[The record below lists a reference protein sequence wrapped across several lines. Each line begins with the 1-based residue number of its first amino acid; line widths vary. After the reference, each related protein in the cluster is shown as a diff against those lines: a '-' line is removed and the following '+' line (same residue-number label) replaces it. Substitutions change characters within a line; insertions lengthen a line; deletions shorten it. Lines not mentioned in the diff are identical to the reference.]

1 MGGPS
6 GWPALISL
14 LLVVAIPFFCSAIS
28 IDEARTQLLMR
39 EKMLQ
44 LGGQLVL
51 TEQEELANERLMA
64 LKKAEVVQAMK
75 IQNFP
80 PSIHF
85 FQAKNL
91 IEKSEVFSILKKMP
105 KGAALHVHDF
115 GILSMN
121 WLVKNVT
128 YRPHCH
134 FCITPKGALKF
145 KFAYPTPPTPM
156 PAECSEWVLLE
167 KYRKEMQNV
176 TEFDYGLLRNF
187 TLMTENP
194 EVDYANQNIVWS
206 KFQSIF
212 FTISGLVHY
221 APVFRDYIFQAL
233 EEFYQDNVLYLELR
247 AMLLPVYELNGT
259 IHNQEWSVRT
269 YREVAYMFAKKH
281 PGFIGIKLI
290 YSDRRLKNVSFIM
303 KSVQTAMMLRAT
315 FPRMVAGFDLVGRE
329 DTGHTLYDYR
339 KALMIPTLQGIK
351 LPYFFHAG
359 ETDWQGTSIDRN
371 LLDALILNS
380 TRIGHGFALTKHPAV
395 WADSWKKNIPMEVC
409 PISNQVLK
417 LVSDLRNHPA
427 AVLMAT
433 GYPMVISSD
442 DPAVFGAKGL
452 SYDFYEAF
460 MGIGGMA
467 ADLRTLKQ
475 LAMNSIK
482 FSTLLDTEKKAA
494 MKTWEE
500 RWTKFVADLARR
512 PKERERA
519 HQQAEQQAEGE
530 READSLW
537 NKEPDAGLDLRILR
551 S

>member
-1 MGGPS
+1 MSMGGPL
-6 GWPALISL
+6 GWPALLSL

-51 TEQEELANERLMA
+51 TKQEELANERLMA

-80 PSIHF
+80 PSMHF

-91 IEKSEVFSILKKMP
+91 IEKSQVFSILKKMP

-134 FCITPKGALKF
+134 FCITPKGALSF

-176 TEFDYGLLRNF
+176 TEFDNGLLRNF

-290 YSDRRLKNVSFIM
+290 YSDRRFKNVSFIM

-315 FPRMVAGFDLVGRE
+315 FPRMVAGFDLVGHE

-395 WADSWKKNIPMEVC
+395 WADSWKKNIPIEVC

-482 FSTLLDTEKKAA
+482 LSTLLDTEKKAA

-500 RWTKFVADLARR
+500 RWNKFVADLARR
-512 PKERERA
+512 PKERE
-519 HQQAEQQAEGE
+519 
-530 READSLW
+530 
-537 NKEPDAGLDLRILR
+537 
-551 S
+551 

>member
-1 MGGPS
+1 MSVGGPS
-6 GWPALISL
+6 GRPALLSL
-14 LLVVAIPFFCSAIS
+14 LLMVATSVFCSTMS

-39 EKMLQ
+39 ERMMQ

-51 TEQEELANERLMA
+51 TQQEELANERLMA
-64 LKKAEVVQAMK
+64 LKKAEVAQAMK
-75 IQNFP
+75 THQFP
-80 PSIHF
+80 PSMHF

-91 IEKSEVFSILKKMP
+91 IEKSEVFNILKKMP
-105 KGAALHVHDF
+105 KGAALHIHDF
-115 GILSMN
+115 SILSMN

-134 FCITPKGALKF
+134 FCITPRGALKF
-145 KFAYPTPPTPM
+145 KFAYPAPPTPM

-167 KYRKEMQNV
+167 KYRKELQNV
-176 TEFDYGLLRNF
+176 TEFDNRLLKNF

-194 EVDYANQNIVWS
+194 EVAYANQAIVWS

-212 FTISGLVHY
+212 FTISGLVYY
-221 APVFRDYIFQAL
+221 APVFRDYVFQAL

-247 AMLLPVYELNGT
+247 AMLFPVYELNGT
-259 IHNQEWSVRT
+259 VHSREWSVRT

-290 YSDRRLKNVSFIM
+290 YTDHRFKNVSFIM
-303 KSVQTAMMLRAT
+303 KSVQTAMALRT
-315 FPRMVAGFDLVGRE
+315 MFPRMVAGFDLVGHE
-329 DTGHTLYDYR
+329 DTGYSLFDY
-339 KALMIPTLQGIK
+339 KEALMIPTLHGVK

-359 ETDWQGTSIDRN
+359 ETDWLGTSIDRN

-395 WADSWKKNIPMEVC
+395 WADSRKKNIPIEVC

-442 DPAVFGAKGL
+442 DPAIFGAKGL

-460 MGIGGMA
+460 MGIGGME

-482 FSTLLDTEKKAA
+482 FSTLLDIDKKAA

-500 RWTKFVADLARR
+500 RWDKFVADLARW
-512 PKERERA
+512 PK
-519 HQQAEQQAEGE
+519 
-530 READSLW
+530 
-537 NKEPDAGLDLRILR
+537 
-551 S
+551 

>member
-156 PAECSEWVLLE
+156 PAECSKWVLLE

-500 RWTKFVADLARR
+500 RWTKFVANLARR
-512 PKERERA
+512 PKESISRGRSSQRERKKQTS
-519 HQQAEQQAEGE
+519 H
-530 READSLW
+530 
-537 NKEPDAGLDLRILR
+537 
-551 S
+551 

>member
-1 MGGPS
+1 MTQQS
-6 GWPALISL
+6 RREEE
-14 LLVVAIPFFCSAIS
+14 FCSALLQIS
-28 IDEARTQLLMR
+28 WRMPRQLR
-39 EKMLQ
+39 
-44 LGGQLVL
+44 V
-51 TEQEELANERLMA
+51 
-64 LKKAEVVQAMK
+64 
-75 IQNFP
+75 
-80 PSIHF
+80 
-85 FQAKNL
+85 
-91 IEKSEVFSILKKMP
+91 SIL
-105 KGAALHVHDF
+105 
-115 GILSMN
+115 
-121 WLVKNVT
+121 
-128 YRPHCH
+128 
-134 FCITPKGALKF
+134 
-145 KFAYPTPPTPM
+145 
-156 PAECSEWVLLE
+156 
-167 KYRKEMQNV
+167 
-176 TEFDYGLLRNF
+176 
-187 TLMTENP
+187 
-194 EVDYANQNIVWS
+194 
-206 KFQSIF
+206 
-212 FTISGLVHY
+212 
-221 APVFRDYIFQAL
+221 
-233 EEFYQDNVLYLELR
+233 
-247 AMLLPVYELNGT
+247 VYELNGT